1 MNDDSVAILE
11 ESQACDDTS
20 LPGIKVPF
28 AFQETQ
34 LVRSK
39 PKRFSMRKLPRKNSS
54 VKEKKKGSDSEKNKR
69 RKNNSV
75 DGDKQAIE
83 AAAQAGC
90 GLQSKV
96 SNEETKASD
105 VGPREERPIMTSLSS
120 TELMLVSAEKG
131 DLGTIVSTIGR
142 PVSTILAGFFLT
154 TFTFISDTLLT
165 QHMKT

>member
-1 MNDDSVAILE
+1 
-11 ESQACDDTS
+11 
-20 LPGIKVPF
+20 
-28 AFQETQ
+28 
-34 LVRSK
+34 
-39 PKRFSMRKLPRKNSS
+39 MRKLPRKNSS

-75 DGDKQAIE
+75 DGDKQAVE
-83 AAAQAGC
+83 AAAQADC

-96 SNEETKASD
+96 SNEETKVSD

-142 PVSTILAGFFLT
+142 SVSTILAGFF
-154 TFTFISDTLLT
+154 
-165 QHMKT
+165 

>member
-1 MNDDSVAILE
+1 
-11 ESQACDDTS
+11 
-20 LPGIKVPF
+20 
-28 AFQETQ
+28 
-34 LVRSK
+34 
-39 PKRFSMRKLPRKNSS
+39 MRKLPRKNSS

-142 PVSTILAGFFLT
+142 SVSTILAGFFLT